1 MSLIN
6 FKSNFNEDYLKMADE
21 LLRVITVAVV
31 VHILKFYSDGETG
44 ILFNDSWLE
53 ATCFSLLG
61 FIAYHLITK
70 KLIQIT

>member
-1 MSLIN
+1 
-6 FKSNFNEDYLKMADE
+6 MADE

-31 VHILKFYSDGETG
+31 VHILKFYSNGETG

-61 FIAYHLITK
+61 FIAYHLVTK